1 MRGETYEATPGIRNR
16 DLVFSGV
23 AALYTAFMI
32 FAGGLDLLVTGDMSG
47 DVEGM
52 LVEHAGL
59 RDVELLVAGHHGSAS
74 STSQALLNALQP
86 ETAILSVGRD
96 NAYGHPAPE
105 TLERLER
112 AGAEI
117 YRTDRDGTVTVRT
130 R

>member
-1 MRGETYEATPGIRNR
+1 MGSFELR
-16 DLVFSGV
+16 VVGV
-23 AALYTAFMI
+23 
-32 FAGGLDLLVTGDMSG
+32 GGG
-47 DVEGM
+47 
-52 LVEHAGL
+52 
-59 RDVELLVAGHHGSAS
+59 VELLVAGHHGSAS

>member
-1 MRGETYEATPGIRNR
+1 MWRACWWSTRGSGTWSCWWRAT
-16 DLVFSGV
+16 
-23 AALYTAFMI
+23 T
-32 FAGGLDLLVTGDMSG
+32 
-47 DVEGM
+47 
-52 LVEHAGL
+52 
-59 RDVELLVAGHHGSAS
+59 GSAS

>member
-1 MRGETYEATPGIRNR
+1 MLAG
-16 DLVFSGV
+16 
-23 AALYTAFMI
+23 
-32 FAGGLDLLVTGDMSG
+32 AGGLDLLVTGDMSG

-59 RDVELLVAGHHGSAS
+59 RDVELLVAGHHGVGLLHLSGPAERPSAGDCH
-74 STSQALLNALQP
+74 P
-86 ETAILSVGRD
+86 LSGAGQRLR
-96 NAYGHPAPE
+96 APAPE